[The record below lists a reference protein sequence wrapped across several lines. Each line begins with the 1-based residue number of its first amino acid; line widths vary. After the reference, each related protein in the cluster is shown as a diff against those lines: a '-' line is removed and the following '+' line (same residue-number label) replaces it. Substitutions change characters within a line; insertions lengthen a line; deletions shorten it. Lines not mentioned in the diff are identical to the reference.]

1 MTFTEAQLASWLAS
15 VFWPFVRIS
24 GLLISAPVFNNRQLN
39 ARIKISLALLITI
52 LVAPLLP
59 AVPVV
64 EVFSYEAFMIA
75 FQQLAIGL
83 VMGFTLQLAFG
94 TLVIAGQAVAHMM
107 HLGMAQMVDPQNGVN
122 VPTIATFYVIFAMLL
137 TLSLDIHL
145 VFIQML
151 VDSFTVMPVSVDGVT
166 RNTAWDLVGWG
177 TKMFQIGLLIALPVK
192 GTLLLVN
199 IVLGI
204 MSRAAPQ
211 LHLFAIGQPV
221 IIASGLILIM
231 VSLSSALGAFTYFV
245 DETLLFVKNVLLVG
259 R

>member
-1 MTFTEAQLASWLAS
+1 M
-15 VFWPFVRIS
+15 
-24 GLLISAPVFNNRQLN
+24 
-39 ARIKISLALLITI
+39 
-52 LVAPLLP
+52 
-59 AVPVV
+59 
-64 EVFSYEAFMIA
+64 
-75 FQQLAIGL
+75 
-83 VMGFTLQLAFG
+83 
-94 TLVIAGQAVAHMM
+94 
-107 HLGMAQMVDPQNGVN
+107 
-122 VPTIATFYVIFAMLL
+122 
-137 TLSLDIHL
+137 
-145 VFIQML
+145 
-151 VDSFTVMPVSVDGVT
+151 
-166 RNTAWDLVGWG
+166 
-177 TKMFQIGLLIALPVK
+177 IALPVK

>member
-1 MTFTEAQLASWLAS
+1 MA
-15 VFWPFVRIS
+15 WPFMRIS
-24 GLLISAPVFNNRQLN
+24 GLLISAPIFNNRQLN
-39 ARIKISLALLITI
+39 ARIKISLALLVTL

-59 AVPVV
+59 QPPMV
-64 EVFSYEAFMIA
+64 EVFSYEALMIA
-75 FQQLAIGL
+75 LQQLGIGL
-83 VMGFTLQLAFG
+83 MMGFTLQLAFA
-94 TLVIAGQAVAHMM
+94 TLVIAGQSVAHMM
-107 HLGMAQMVDPQNGVN
+107 HLGMAQMVDPQNGIN
-122 VPTIATFYVIFAMLL
+122 VPTVATFYVIMAVLI

-151 VDSFTVMPVSVDGVT
+151 VDSFAVVPVSIDGVT
-166 RNTAWDLVGWG
+166 RNSIWELLGWG

-199 IVLGI
+199 IVLGV

-231 VSLSSALGAFTYFV
+231 VSLSSSLGAFTYFV
-245 DETLLFVKNVLLVG
+245 DETLLFVKNVLLF